1 MELVYDYMFHLLNE
15 YSKLLKFR
23 PLVPAGAV
31 ELRPETMI
39 GAAEGLHKK
48 FMEDS
53 LEKSPNKAEP
63 CDLPPHDPTALREFE
78 NKKLNALKQVEAW
91 EKDYWENERKG
102 N

>member
-23 PLVPAGAV
+23 PSVPAGAV

-39 GAAEGLHKK
+39 AAANGLHKK

-53 LEKSPNKAEP
+53 LEKSRSKFEP
-63 CDLPPHDPTALREFE
+63 CNLAPNDPTVLREFE
-78 NKKLNALKQVEAW
+78 DKKLNALKKVEI
-91 EKDYWENERKG
+91 WENERKG